1 MKDGNVHSPAAPEA
15 MQYNALPGGMAEAWI
30 RKNIT
35 QASVPSDVGE
45 GMEYVYEEV
54 YFHTTAT
61 KEQIEENLDA
71 YWAMGETWEPERPK
85 TQEEKIRELEEKL
98 QESRNENDL
107 AIAELTMLMAAMAAA
122 MGGEESV

>member
-1 MKDGNVHSPAAPEA
+1 
-15 MQYNALPGGMAEAWI
+15 MAEAWI

-54 YFHTTAT
+54 YFRTTAT
-61 KEQIEENLDA
+61 KEQIEENLGV
-71 YWAMGETWEPERPK
+71 YWTIGESWEPERPK

-107 AIAELTMLMAAMAAA
+107 AIAELTMLMAAVI
-122 MGGEESV
+122 GGEESV

>member
-1 MKDGNVHSPAAPEA
+1 MKDGNVHSPTAPEA
-15 MQYNALPGGMAEAWI
+15 MQYNALPGGMAEVWI

-35 QASVPSDVGE
+35 QTSVPSDVGE

-54 YFHTTAT
+54 YFQTAAT
-61 KEQIEENLDA
+61 KEQIEENLDD
-71 YWAMGETWEPERPK
+71 YWTMGEAWEPKRPK

-107 AIAELTMLMAAMAAA
+107 AIAELTMLMAAVI
-122 MGGEESV
+122 GGEESV

>member
-1 MKDGNVHSPAAPEA
+1 MKDGNVHSPTAPEA
-15 MQYNALPGGMAEAWI
+15 MQYNALPGGMAEVWI

-35 QASVPSDVGE
+35 QTSVPSDVGE

-54 YFHTTAT
+54 YFQTTAT
-61 KEQIEENLDA
+61 KEQIEENLGA
-71 YWAMGETWEPERPK
+71 YWTIGESWEPERPK

-107 AIAELTMLMAAMAAA
+107 AIAELTMLMAAVI
-122 MGGEESV
+122 GGEESV